1 MIYVKHRV
9 NRREEL
15 QKTSARFGIEI
26 DVRSSSS
33 ELFLE
38 HDFGKMGDLFSDWVK
53 SYKHQL
59 LIINVKEEGLEEK
72 INQEL
77 FSHSITNY
85 FYLDQSIPSLY
96 KSLNNNIPAAVRI
109 SDIEPANILEN
120 INASW
125 IWLDNFSGKWNI
137 LMENLLKYKKLKHK
151 LCVVSPELQKREPN
165 LEVREILNLAN
176 EMRIPIDAVCTK
188 YPEIWEKHILN
199 IHPEDMKQSKKIGF
213 E

>member
-176 EMRIPIDAVCTK
+176 EMRIPIDAVCK
-188 YPEIWEKHILN
+188 NH
-199 IHPEDMKQSKKIGF
+199 SS
-213 E
+213 